1 MNYYFIR
8 LNKLIINIQNIKKG
22 YLRKANEKS
31 EFKDKSGSTTIL
43 FSKNKDHVEVNKGN
57 IYSEDSLQQS
67 VLFYNENKVYK

>member
-1 MNYYFIR
+1 M
-8 LNKLIINIQNIKKG
+8 NKLIINIQNIKKG